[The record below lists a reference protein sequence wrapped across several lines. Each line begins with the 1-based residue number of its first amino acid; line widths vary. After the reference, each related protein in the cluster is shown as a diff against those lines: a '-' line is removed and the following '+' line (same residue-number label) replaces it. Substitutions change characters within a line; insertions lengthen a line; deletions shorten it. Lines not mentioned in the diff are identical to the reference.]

1 MSIRNTTVNT
11 CKQEINRRTLQMEC
25 EYIKRYTL
33 GEEVCNSV
41 SHGVGTIFAVA
52 ATTLMIAVSATSGDW
67 HHLAASIIFGLS
79 LIILYMMSTLYHAFV
94 SPRAK
99 EVLRVFDHCS
109 IFLLIAGTYTPFT
122 LIPLGDSVGGYL
134 FAFIWGATVLGIV
147 LNIISI
153 ERFKK
158 LSMVCYLVMGWAIV
172 FTLKP
177 LYENVALGGIILL
190 VAGGL
195 CYTVG
200 TLFYKQTTTPY
211 MHFVWHLFVLA
222 GSVCHFLSVL
232 LYILM

>member
-1 MSIRNTTVNT
+1 
-11 CKQEINRRTLQMEC
+11 
-25 EYIKRYTL
+25 
-33 GEEVCNSV
+33 CNSV

-52 ATTLMIAVSATSGDW
+52 AATLMIAVSAMSGDW
-67 HHLAASIIFGLS
+67 YKLAASIIFGVS

-94 SPRAK
+94 SPKAK

-122 LIPLGDSVGGYL
+122 LIPLRDTVGGYL
-134 FAFIWGATVLGIV
+134 FAFIWGATVVGIV

-158 LSMVCYLVMGWAIV
+158 LSMVCYMIMGWAIV

-177 LYENVALGGIILL
+177 LYESVDIGGILLL
-190 VAGGL
+190 VGGGI

-200 TLFYKQTTTPY
+200 TLFYKQTSTRY

-232 LYILM
+232 LYILL